1 MAAFLGAPIVAFSGG
16 RFEPPIDT
24 IAGWGLRPTSARAR
38 RYAEQHGLPYIALE
52 DGFLRSVAL
61 GNQDP
66 PLSLV
71 LDDLGVYYDATHPS
85 RLESLIA
92 RPLTAGESTRAQ
104 ALLSA
109 WRNARLSKYNYA
121 RDDADPLPERYVL
134 VVDQTLGDASI
145 SYGMADEASFHRML
159 EAALA
164 ENPEC
169 TMLLKVHPEVM
180 AGHKRGYFDLE
191 ATVRLPRVQVIG
203 QDVHPVRLIEHAQ
216 AVYTVT
222 SQMGFEGLLW
232 GKPVR
237 IFGMPFYAGWGLT
250 QDELPS
256 PERRTKVMFEN
267 LVHAAL
273 VEYPRYLDPETGQ
286 RCEPE
291 RVIEWMAL
299 QRRMRSRFPE
309 TVYAVGFSYLKK
321 RIVRDFFQGS
331 TVKFVTRPEQAPEDA
346 TVAVWGR
353 GGQGEKRPMIRIED
367 AFLRSVGLGADL
379 IRPLSFVMDFQGM
392 YYDATVPSELE
403 HLLLTTQFSADLVAR
418 AQQLRHRIVTHGL
431 TKYNVGAH
439 EWRRPEGD
447 SQIILVPGQVESD
460 ASIRYGSPVI
470 QSNMAFLQAVRE
482 GNPSAH
488 VIYKPHPDV
497 LAGLRRK
504 GEGEDQAMR
513 WCDEVVT
520 DVAMGPLLSVVDQVH
535 VLTSLA
541 GFEALLRGKAVT
553 CYGQPFYA
561 GWGLTEDRAPI
572 ARRTR
577 RLSIDELV
585 AAALILYPTYVSR
598 NTRKFTTP
606 ERVLDEL
613 LDWRSEEMEGLFLW
627 RRLLRLALRLG
638 K

>member
-164 ENPEC
+164 ENQEC
-169 TMLLKVHPEVM
+169 MMLLKVHPEVM